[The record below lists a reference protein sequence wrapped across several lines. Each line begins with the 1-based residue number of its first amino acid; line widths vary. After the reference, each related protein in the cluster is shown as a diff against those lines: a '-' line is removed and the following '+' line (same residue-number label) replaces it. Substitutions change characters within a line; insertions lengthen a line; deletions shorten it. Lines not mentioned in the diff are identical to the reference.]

1 MAVKKA
7 GQPAPD
13 QMMNLEDLRAMRL
26 ELSKELGV
34 DLLFGND
41 EKLRLKKMPLGF
53 TSLDRALNGGF
64 AFDRIT
70 LLVGEFSAG
79 KTLLAMM
86 AIKSAQAL
94 GLPCVFVDVEKTWT
108 EEWAEQLG
116 IRARDVLV
124 ARPRT
129 GEKAF
134 DVALGFVKRRIPVLV
149 MDSLAAMR
157 ADAELA
163 SDEDEM
169 FEKQFIGTSAKLIGR
184 GLSSMMAE
192 NQGTMIICI
201 NQIREK
207 PGVVYGNP
215 ETMPGGKAPGFYA
228 WQLIRVR
235 RGAFIEENGRK
246 VGYRLKIVVQKNKQG
261 APFTEAEVPFYYTGD
276 FDEISALVE
285 VGIELGAIVQT
296 GGHYTVS
303 YLDEASGEILEEKVY
318 GRKRVLE
325 LVRENKHVEAAL
337 RRAEA
342 ALPEVEV

>member
-1 MAVKKA
+1 MAAKKA
-7 GQPAPD
+7 LQPVD
-13 QMMNLEDLRAMRL
+13 QMMTMEDLRSMRA
-26 ELSKELGV
+26 EISKDLGV
-34 DLLFGND
+34 DLLFGDD
-41 EKLRLKKMPLGF
+41 EKLRLRKMALGLS
-53 TSLDRALNGGF
+53 SLDRALNGGF

-86 AIKSAQAL
+86 AIKSAQKL

-116 IRARDVLV
+116 IRASDVLV

-134 DVALGFVKRRIPVLV
+134 DVALGFVKRRVPVLV

-207 PGVVYGNP
+207 PGITYGNP

-235 RGAFIEENGRK
+235 RGAFIEEGDRR
-246 VGYRLKIVVQKNKQG
+246 VGYRLKIQVQKNKQG
-261 APFTEAEVPFYYTGD
+261 APFTEAEVPFYYTGE

-285 VGIELGAIVQT
+285 IGLELGVITQI

-303 YLDEASGEILEEKVY
+303 FPDQGTGEITEERVY
-318 GRKRVLE
+318 GRKRLLD
-325 LVRENKHVEAAL
+325 LVRENEAVEAAL

-342 ALPEVEV
+342 RLPEVDV

>member
-1 MAVKKA
+1 VAAKKA
-7 GQPAPD
+7 QADPD
-13 QMMNLEDLRAMRL
+13 QMMTLEELRTMR
-26 ELSKELGV
+26 EEISKELGV

-41 EKLRLKKMPLGF
+41 ERLRLKKMPLGLS
-53 TSLDRALNGGF
+53 SLDRALNGGF

-86 AIKSAQAL
+86 AIKAAQKL
-94 GLPCVFVDVEKTWT
+94 GLPCAFVDVEKTWT

-116 IRARDVLV
+116 IKAADVLV

-157 ADAELA
+157 ADAEL
-163 SDEDEM
+163 SSEEDEM

-192 NQGTMIICI
+192 NRGTMIICI
-201 NQIREK
+201 NQLREK

-215 ETMPGGKAPGFYA
+215 ETMPGGRAPGFYA
-228 WQLIRVR
+228 WQLVRIR

-261 APFTEAEVPFYYTGD
+261 TPFTEAEVPFYYTGE
-276 FDEISALVE
+276 FDEISALIE
-285 VGIELGAIVQT
+285 VGLELGAIVQD

-303 YLDEASGEILEEKVY
+303 YTDEGTGEILEERVY
-318 GRKRVLE
+318 GRRRLLE
-325 LVRENKHVEAAL
+325 LIREDPRAQGAL
-337 RRAEA
+337 RKAEA
-342 ALPEVEV
+342 ALPEVDM

>member
-1 MAVKKA
+1 MAVAKKA
-7 GQPAPD
+7 KPASD
-13 QMMNLEDLRAMRL
+13 EMMTLEDLQGMRA

-34 DLLFGND
+34 ELLFGD
-41 EKLRLKKMPLGF
+41 HEKLKLRKMPLGI
-53 TSLDRALNGGF
+53 TSLDRALSGGF

-86 AIKSAQAL
+86 AIKAAQAL
-94 GLPCVFVDVEKTWT
+94 GLPCVFVDIEKTWT

-116 IRARDVLV
+116 IRASDVLV

-129 GEKAF
+129 GERAF
-134 DVALGFVKRRIPVLV
+134 DVALGFVKRRAPVIV

-157 ADAELA
+157 AEAEL
-163 SDEDEM
+163 SSEEDEM

-184 GLSSMMAE
+184 GLSSLMAE
-192 NQGTMIICI
+192 NQGSMIICI
-201 NQIREK
+201 NQLREK
-207 PGVVYGNP
+207 PGITYGNP

-228 WQLIRVR
+228 WQLVRVR
-235 RGAFIEENGRK
+235 RGAFIEEGDRK

-261 APFTEAEVPFYYTGD
+261 APFQEAEVPFYYTGE

-285 VGIELGAIVQT
+285 VGLELGAIVQDK
-296 GGHYTVS
+296 GHYTVS
-303 YLDEASGEILEEKVY
+303 FADPDTGEVMEERVY
-318 GRKRVLE
+318 GRKRLLD
-325 LVRENKHVEAAL
+325 LVRENPAVEASL

-342 ALPEVEV
+342 SVPQIEI

>member
-1 MAVKKA
+1 MAAKKA
-7 GQPAPD
+7 VSD
-13 QMMNLEDLRAMRL
+13 QMMTMDDLRSMRT

-34 DLLFGND
+34 DLLFGDD
-41 EKLRLKKMPLGF
+41 EKLRLKKLPLGLA
-53 TSLDRALNGGF
+53 SLDRALNGGF

-86 AIKSAQAL
+86 AIKAAQAL

-116 IRARDVLV
+116 IRAGDVLV

-134 DVALGFVKRRIPVLV
+134 DVALGFVKRRVPVLV

-207 PGVVYGNP
+207 PGIVYGNP

-235 RGAFIEENGRK
+235 RGAFIEENDKK

-285 VGIELGAIVQT
+285 VGLELGVITQT
-296 GGHYTVS
+296 GGHYAMS
-303 YLDEASGEILEEKVY
+303 YLDETTGELVEEKVY
-318 GRKRVLE
+318 GRKRMLE
-325 LVRENKHVEAAL
+325 LVRENKQVEKTL
-337 RRAEA
+337 RKAESS
-342 ALPEVEV
+342 LPEVEV